1 MFKMKFD
8 VKYFW
13 RSKRL
18 FVLAV
23 AALGLAVA
31 TPVVAQQKKISF
43 LTWNI
48 ADQEELFKEWI
59 AEFKKI
65 RPDVDVEWLDKKG
78 PEFPTYYQT
87 QVIAGTPPDIINTQ
101 GGLWLEYAA
110 AGGLIDM
117 TPLMARDADVKKRFN
132 ADYLANW
139 TYENKNFMLPF
150 YISKTLLFYNKTMF
164 KDAGLSGPPQSF
176 EQMMEFAAKMSKGD
190 KTGLMTLNFD
200 WLYWPMFKMNGV
212 DLLSPDLKKAAFNTP
227 KAVQVLD
234 ALAKAT
240 AAGSVN
246 KISWTG
252 RWVELNGAFAAGN
265 VGMLH
270 AHSPAFFFIRGQAP
284 WLNADTFGAAHM
296 PGGWSTPNSH
306 GWGISKG
313 SKHPDAA
320 WEFLK
325 MITNDRN
332 TARFSERRRVLT
344 GNIASDKATL
354 DKMSK
359 DDPLAASVLRTQIEQ
374 TDKLTGNWPLAN
386 DSRVKEAFYPEI
398 QNAVLGRKTAAEALK
413 DAEPKV
419 NRALSR

>member
-1 MFKMKFD
+1 MFTQTSAI
-8 VKYFW
+8 
-13 RSKRL
+13 RITRIARIAAGAL
-18 FVLAV
+18 LAAIV
-23 AALGLAVA
+23 IFAPAS
-31 TPVVAQQKKISF
+31 AQQKKLSF

-48 ADQEELFKEWI
+48 SDQEELFKEWI

-78 PEFPTYYQT
+78 PEFPAYYQT

-110 AGGLIDM
+110 AGGMVDL
-117 TPLMARDADVKKRFN
+117 TPYMAKDAEVRKRFN

-139 TYENKNFMLPF
+139 TYEKKNFMLPF

-164 KDAGLSGPPQSF
+164 KEAGLSGPPQTF
-176 EQMMEFAAKMSKGD
+176 AQMMEFAGKMSKGE
-190 KTGLMTLNFD
+190 KTGMLTLNFD
-200 WLYWPMFKMNGV
+200 WLYWPLFKMNGV
-212 DLLSPDLKKAAFNTP
+212 ELLSPDLKKAAFNTP
-227 KAVQVLD
+227 KAVQTLD

-240 AAGSVN
+240 AGGGIN

-252 RWVELNGAFAAGN
+252 RWVEPNGAFAAGN

-284 WLNADTFGAAHM
+284 WLNADTFGVAHV
-296 PGGWSTPNSH
+296 PGGWATPNSH
-306 GWGISKG
+306 GLGISKG
-313 SKHPDAA
+313 SKHPEIA

-325 MITNDRN
+325 MVTSEKW
-332 TARFSERRRVLT
+332 TAKFSERRKVLT
-344 GNIASDKATL
+344 GNIASDQTTL
-354 DKMSK
+354 EKMKK
-359 DDPLAASVLRTQIEQ
+359 DDPLAAAVLQTQLDQ
-374 TDKLTGNWPLAN
+374 TDKLTGNWRLAK

-413 DAEPKV
+413 EAETKV
-419 NRALSR
+419 NRALGR

>member
-1 MFKMKFD
+1 MFTQTSAI
-8 VKYFW
+8 
-13 RSKRL
+13 RITRIARIAAGAL
-18 FVLAV
+18 LAAIV
-23 AALGLAVA
+23 IFAPAS
-31 TPVVAQQKKISF
+31 AQQKKLSF

-48 ADQEELFKEWI
+48 SDQEELFKEWI

-78 PEFPTYYQT
+78 PEFPAYYQT

-110 AGGLIDM
+110 AGGMVDL
-117 TPLMARDADVKKRFN
+117 TPYMAKDAEVRKRFN

-139 TYENKNFMLPF
+139 TYEKKNFMLPF

-164 KDAGLSGPPQSF
+164 KEAGLSGPPQNF
-176 EQMMEFAAKMSKGD
+176 AQMMEFAGKMSKGE
-190 KTGLMTLNFD
+190 KTGMLTLNFD
-200 WLYWPMFKMNGV
+200 WLYWPLFKMNGV
-212 DLLSPDLKKAAFNTP
+212 ELLSPDLKKAAFNTP
-227 KAVQVLD
+227 KAVQTLD

-240 AAGSVN
+240 AGGGIN

-252 RWVELNGAFAAGN
+252 RWVEPNGAFAAGN

-284 WLNADTFGAAHM
+284 WLNADTFGVAHV
-296 PGGWSTPNSH
+296 PGGWATPNSH
-306 GWGISKG
+306 GLGISKG
-313 SKHPDAA
+313 SKHPEIA

-325 MITNDRN
+325 MVTSEKW
-332 TARFSERRRVLT
+332 TAKFSERRKVLT
-344 GNIASDKATL
+344 GNIASDQTTL
-354 DKMSK
+354 EKMKK
-359 DDPLAASVLRTQIEQ
+359 DDPLAAAVLQTQLDQ
-374 TDKLTGNWPLAN
+374 TDKLTGNWRLAK

-413 DAEPKV
+413 EAETKV
-419 NRALSR
+419 NRALGR